1 MPAMEVTAPPASP
14 PESPL
19 ASQSRHYATVARA
32 ITYLRRTALRQPTLE
47 ELAAALNISPFHL
60 QRLFSEWAG
69 VSPKR
74 FLQYLTK
81 EHARRLLA
89 QSADMLTVAAE
100 VGLSSGSRLHDLM
113 VTCEAMTPGEIKAGG
128 ADLTIGHGLAPS
140 PFGTAL
146 VAWSPRGICHLAF
159 CSGDEAERLAELA
172 SLWPRAVL
180 RRDDAA
186 AGELLARVFPIR
198 APTAP
203 LHLLLRGT
211 NFQIKVWEA
220 LLRCPPGRV
229 LSYGALARAAG
240 NPKAARAVGS
250 ALAANTIGFLIPCHR
265 VIRESGKIHD
275 YRWGCER
282 KLAMLGWEAG
292 MTDADTMI

>member
-1 MPAMEVTAPPASP
+1 MNAAAPPSAH

-19 ASQSRHYATVARA
+19 AEKSRHYATIARA
-32 ITYLRRTALRQPTLE
+32 IAYLRRTAQQQPTLE
-47 ELAAALNISPFHL
+47 QLAAAVDISPFHL

-81 EHARRLLA
+81 EHAHRLLA
-89 QSADMLTVAAE
+89 QSADVLTVAAE

-113 VTCEAMTPGEIKAGG
+113 VSCEALTPGEIKAGG
-128 ADLTIGHGLAPS
+128 AGLTISHGLAPS
-140 PFGTAL
+140 PFGPAV

-159 CSGDEAERLAELA
+159 CSGDEAARLEEL
-172 SLWPRAVL
+172 SGLWPRAAL
-180 RRDDAA
+180 HRDDAA
-186 AGELLARVFPIR
+186 AGELLQRIFPVS
-198 APTAP
+198 APAKP

-220 LLRCPPGRV
+220 LLRCPPGQV
-229 LSYGALARAAG
+229 LSYGALARSAG
-240 NPKAARAVGS
+240 IPNAARAVGS

-265 VIRESGKIHD
+265 VIRETGALSH
-275 YRWGCER
+275 YRWGSER
-282 KLAMLGWEAG
+282 KLAMLGWEAA
-292 MTDADTMI
+292 TTRVREIT